1 MYGSRSIWDR
11 GRGVGAVT
19 RINPRLGAVA
29 ASAAVVLALALAA
42 CGSTSSS
49 STQSAGQQSGSGQSG
64 SVKVS
69 EGNATVT
76 VPKGHLKLGL
86 FMNASANQWQEQFI
100 LGAQAAAKKAGDPLT
115 IMNANFTVPTQVNQ
129 IINAATNHAFDAAVV
144 NPIDGNAICTAT
156 SQTLAKANILISV
169 AANPICGHAA
179 AATGSGMWAPGTL
192 NYVGGDDNYP
202 YVEAFINTAGA
213 LNPGKQNVVAV
224 VGPTTGSATIAEKKA
239 FNGYA
244 ATHPNFHINGYVYT
258 DYTTPTAYTDTLN
271 YLKANPDTTL
281 ILSIYS
287 PDMTK
292 GVIQAMTA
300 LGDLKKIKVADEGGS
315 SYSVQEVKDG
325 NLQFTLPYFPYYQAY
340 QAVQSLVDAQN
351 GRTPARFVPDVPP
364 ADGTV
369 DKPLVITKANAA
381 SFHPQY

>member
-1 MYGSRSIWDR
+1 
-11 GRGVGAVT
+11 VT
-19 RINPRLGAVA
+19 WIKPRMGAVA
-29 ASAAVVLALALAA
+29 TSGFVALAVALAA
-42 CGSTSSS
+42 CGSQSNG
-49 STQSAGQQSGSGQSG
+49 TQSSDNQSG

-76 VPKGHLKLGL
+76 IPKSHMKLGL

-115 IMNANFTVPTQVNQ
+115 ILNANFTVPTQVSQ
-129 IINAATNHAFDAAVV
+129 IINAATSHSFNAAVV
-144 NPIDGNAICTAT
+144 NPIDGNAICTET
-156 SQTLAKANILISV
+156 SQMLAKANILISV
-169 AANPICGHAA
+169 AANPICGHAG

-192 NYVGGDDNYP
+192 NFVGGDDNYP
-202 YVEAFINTAGA
+202 YVEAFIKDAGA
-213 LNPGKQNVVAV
+213 LNPGKQNVLAV

-244 ATHPNFHINGYVYT
+244 AAHPNFHINGYLYT
-258 DYTTPTAYTDTLN
+258 DYTTPTAYTDTLD
-271 YLKANPDTTL
+271 YLKAHPQTTL

-292 GVIQAMTA
+292 GVLQAMTA
-300 LGDLKKIKVADEGGS
+300 LGDLKKIKVDDEGGS
-315 SYSVQEVKDG
+315 SYSVQQVKDG

-340 QAVQSLVDAQN
+340 QAVESLISAQQ
-351 GRTPARFVPDVPP
+351 GGTPPRFVPDVPP
-364 ADGTV
+364 SNGTV
-369 DKPLVITKANAA
+369 YKPLVITQNNAG